1 MATPVIG
8 LDAIPHAVRNSK
20 VLSATDLE
28 QLGSVAALPSDEEI
42 AAYTQREEIKDL
54 FDATIGDTQTRDL
67 QLHLKA
73 KQLLATGRTD
83 EAWMVLL
90 AE

>member
-1 MATPVIG
+1 MATSVIG
-8 LDAIPHAVRNSK
+8 LDAIPYAIRNSK
-20 VLSATDLE
+20 VLSTADLE
-28 QLGSVAALPSDEEI
+28 QLGSVAALPSEEDI
-42 AAYTQREEIKDL
+42 EAYTQRDEIKDL

-73 KQLLATGRTD
+73 KQLLTDGRTD